1 MIYIR
6 KLLDQEQ
13 LSQIQSMMD
22 GGLWVN
28 GTNSTDHTDLSLK
41 NNSEYCRSNENIVE
55 ISKIIFEALDHDYP
69 FLGKVAAKSTNVP
82 IYSRTN
88 VGGFYRPHQDA
99 PEVGH
104 YSTTVFL
111 NNPNEY
117 DGGYLRIYDHEI
129 SEHKL
134 DAGYAVTY
142 NTGFIHEVSEVT
154 RGRRDVSVFWTHS
167 KFPPDYMTDIYS
179 HLHSLRKQLMRTGR
193 PPSIEEAIQNPEF
206 MAETILINFHRM
218 TETEW

>member
-6 KLLDQEQ
+6 KLLNQKQ

-28 GTNSTDHTDLSLK
+28 GISSTEHNNLSIK
-41 NNSEYCRSNENIVE
+41 NNLEYCGSNENIVE
-55 ISKIIFEALDHDYP
+55 VSKIIFEALDSDYP
-69 FLGKVAAKSTNVP
+69 FLGKVAAKSTKVP
-82 IYSRTN
+82 IYSRTD
-88 VGGFYRPHQDA
+88 VGGFYRPHQDS
-99 PEVGH
+99 PETGH

-111 NNPNEY
+111 NDPQEY

-134 DAGYAVTY
+134 DAGYAITY

-179 HLHSLRKQLMRTGR
+179 HLHCLKNQLSGNGR
-193 PPSIEEAIQNPEF
+193 PSSIEDAIQNPDF
-206 MAETILINFHRM
+206 MAETILTNFYRM
-218 TETEW
+218 TKTEW